1 MIAQNDTP
9 FLIPA
14 KQNTICAGIAAKT
27 DPFSSSPDDRLINS
41 DHWWNDIW
49 SWKQEYSKKKNIP
62 VSLFHHKFH
71 TDHHGIEP
79 GTSFSKADE

>member
-41 DHWWNDIW
+41 DHWWNDI
-49 SWKQEYSKKKNIP
+49 
-62 VSLFHHKFH
+62 
-71 TDHHGIEP
+71 
-79 GTSFSKADE
+79 